1 MNTKRIAEGRQI
13 PSLSPTPRYSDFNN
27 LECAPGIKM
36 FFLGSDG
43 KESASLGWEDPIEKG
58 MGTHFSILTWRIP

>member
-1 MNTKRIAEGRQI
+1 
-13 PSLSPTPRYSDFNN
+13 
-27 LECAPGIKM
+27 M